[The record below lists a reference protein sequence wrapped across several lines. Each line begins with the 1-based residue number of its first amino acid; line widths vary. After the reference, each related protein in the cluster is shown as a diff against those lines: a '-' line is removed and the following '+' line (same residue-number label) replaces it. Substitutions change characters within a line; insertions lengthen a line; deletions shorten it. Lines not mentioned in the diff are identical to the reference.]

1 MLVLLVGSRFI
12 CGAVDLAGNLVG
24 TTDII
29 NISTS
34 ELSVF
39 PLPNLPWTTP
49 IDLISVATHVESSEN
64 NTLRPQQ
71 TLISLVNT
79 NRDFYLTD
87 ISGLRPLYNTENSI
101 SVCTSQLL
109 LINQFKT
116 AISAIYNNLNLMK
129 ES

>member
-12 CGAVDLAGNLVG
+12 CGTVDLVGDLVV

-64 NTLRPQQ
+64 NNLRPQQ

-87 ISGLRPLYNTENSI
+87 ISRLRPLYNAEKNI
-101 SVCTSQLL
+101 SVSTSQLL
-109 LINQFKT
+109 LRNQFKT
-116 AISAIYNNLNLMK
+116 AVSAI
-129 ES
+129 